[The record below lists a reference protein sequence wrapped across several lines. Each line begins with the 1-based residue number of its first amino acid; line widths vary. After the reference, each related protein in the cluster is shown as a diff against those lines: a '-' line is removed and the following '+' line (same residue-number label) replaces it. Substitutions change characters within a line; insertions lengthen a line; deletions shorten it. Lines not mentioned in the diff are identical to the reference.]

1 MTVSSAFTISRRT
14 ESFCFSRR
22 RICIGKCEW
31 VPPLKSL
38 RSAAPSRPES
48 NRNVDETTRRFAPD
62 IHGLGAMRGGLWN
75 QVDLTNFPSDC
86 DQFLA
91 RDGIARIME
100 FGQRSPPPSGGGRRG
115 NRARSRCP
123 TPRRSPTRTRTVFAA
138 STSRWPPALSAPPG
152 PDDDDLG
159 VSKVL

>member
-38 RSAAPSRPES
+38 RSRTPSRPET

-62 IHGLGAMRGGLWN
+62 IHGLGAMRGGLRD
-75 QVDLTNFPSDC
+75 QVDLADHPSDRN
-86 DQFLA
+86 QFFS
-91 RDGIARIME
+91 RNGIARITE
-100 FGQRSPPPSGGGRRG
+100 FGQRSPLPSGG
-115 NRARSRCP
+115 
-123 TPRRSPTRTRTVFAA
+123 
-138 STSRWPPALSAPPG
+138 
-152 PDDDDLG
+152 
-159 VSKVL
+159 